1 MWHSQFISRGASYS
15 WWGLTLG
22 DFKGAQTWKFLPYQE
37 EKIKRKY
44 FHSFY
49 IVDGHPGL
57 SHGWRERF
65 HTREKRLWEN
75 CWKGCSGIW
84 LEEKAQRGHSNPSS
98 RPQLC
103 MWPWAS
109 HVAWLGLNF
118 PICDRGFIR
127 GGGSW
132 RPIQTWVGILVL
144 PLANCKTF
152 FLNYLHLWFFI
163 H

>member
-22 DFKGAQTWKFLPYQE
+22 DFKGAQTWKFLPHQE

-57 SHGWRERF
+57 SHGWREGF

-84 LEEKAQRGHSNPSS
+84 LELEFTVTRVWPHREPGDGSARVEGPGWSSLLELAGMKGPWVFPGAIQVRDIQEQCRTPPERMGHGP
-98 RPQLC
+98 
-103 MWPWAS
+103 
-109 HVAWLGLNF
+109 
-118 PICDRGFIR
+118 
-127 GGGSW
+127 
-132 RPIQTWVGILVL
+132 
-144 PLANCKTF
+144 
-152 FLNYLHLWFFI
+152 
-163 H
+163 